1 MKEKILCIIPE
12 TEFTDEQREWLSQL
26 HEVNNPLFER
36 VHNDYSYVR
45 INSELYH
52 WESDLMITVVDWLN
66 DNNADK
72 SLDEAQLQALVELI
86 LNRDL
91 QPNEIPYIEDALAL
105 WCINYEDFDDIHNIV
120 SNIVRQYAVCSDA
133 EPVYS
138 CLVPAQLALFLMTA
152 SSSQIN
158 SFWDSLRTEM
168 SNMIIL
174 VNTIQKHVDLK

>member
-45 INSELYH
+45 INSELYY
-52 WESDLMITVVDWLN
+52 WEYDLMMTVVDWLY
-66 DNNADK
+66 DNNADE
-72 SLDEAQLQALVELI
+72 SFDETQLQALVELI